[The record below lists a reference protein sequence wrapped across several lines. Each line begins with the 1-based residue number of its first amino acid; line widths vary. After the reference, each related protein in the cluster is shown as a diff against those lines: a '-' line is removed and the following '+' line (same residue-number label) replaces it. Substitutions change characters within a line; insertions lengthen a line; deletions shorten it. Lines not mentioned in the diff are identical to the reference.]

1 MPRRI
6 RHRLRSFSDIINWL
20 VIEVVRWVFKYIDV
34 DLALMQV
41 L

>member
-1 MPRRI
+1 VPRRI

-20 VIEVVRWVFKYIDV
+20 VIEVVRWVFKYFDV
-34 DLALMQV
+34 DLVFIQV